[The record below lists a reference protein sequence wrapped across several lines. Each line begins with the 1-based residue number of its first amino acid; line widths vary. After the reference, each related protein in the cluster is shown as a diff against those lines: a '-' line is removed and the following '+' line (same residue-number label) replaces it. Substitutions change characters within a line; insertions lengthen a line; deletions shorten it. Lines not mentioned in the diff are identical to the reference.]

1 MLVRNA
7 TDSLI
12 TYRITPSLD
21 GSSAPFP
28 SPLVAVLLLPDA
40 SVETVFQTGVNCTLT
55 PSGGS
60 VVTGLIVRGGVTDA
74 AMQSE
79 VTDATGRYGVTDAAM
94 QSGVTDAT
102 IQGTVTDAAMR
113 GYVVLDLTESVL
125 YDDYDIALT
134 VHNYTGDVVVY
145 TSRHVAVLRFAH
157 P

>member
-60 VVTGLIVRGGVTDA
+60 VVTDA

-79 VTDATGRYGVTDAAM
+79 VTDATIQGT
-94 QSGVTDAT
+94 VTDAT